1 MFLVLRCP
9 GLASLIHCSAPHN
22 WVLIL
27 HLILMYSIHQTCII
41 TLWKIS
47 ANKSNWWWWWNEAA
61 RVWSQTCYPPIPLTT
76 PALPSQPQLTTA
88 MNWNFGIKYTAVN
101 IALKNSTGALKW
113 FTSLK
118 HCAHTLNWCTLLIHW
133 CMALV
138 HCTDA
143 LIWCTLLMHC
153 CTDALLHCC
162 DALIHWCTAVL
173 PLT

>member
-47 ANKSNWWWWWNEAA
+47 ANQSQQNWWWWWWNEAA

-76 PALPSQPQLTTA
+76 PALPSQPHLTTA

-101 IALKNSTGALKW
+101 IALKNCTGALKW

-118 HCAHTLNWCTLLIHW
+118 HCAHTLNWCTLLMHW

-138 HCTDA
+138 HGIGA
-143 LIWCTLLMHC
+143 LMNSTNALHWYTAALM
-153 CTDALLHCC
+153 
-162 DALIHWCTAVL
+162 HWCTATL